1 VPLPAL
7 SEQEELLCRMTEV
20 DTGLQRWQALEGYSN
35 ETMGTVDLVHF
46 WKVSGF
52 LVFKND
58 ANTLDRSVA
67 TSSRCST
74 EPPWM
79 FFPSRRLP

>member
-1 VPLPAL
+1 
-7 SEQEELLCRMTEV
+7 MTEV
-20 DTGLQRWQALEGYSN
+20 DTELQRWQALEVYSN
-35 ETMGTVDLVHF
+35 ETMGTVDLVQF

-52 LVFKND
+52 LVFEND
-58 ANTLDRSVA
+58 ANTFDRSVA

-74 EPPWM
+74 ESPWM